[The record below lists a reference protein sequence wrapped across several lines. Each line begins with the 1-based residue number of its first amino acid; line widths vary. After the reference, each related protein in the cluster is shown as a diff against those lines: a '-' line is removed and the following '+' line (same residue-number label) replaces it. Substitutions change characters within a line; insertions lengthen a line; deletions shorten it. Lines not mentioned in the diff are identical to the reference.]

1 MDEGACGHLGF
12 ARQRSAWFAYVPP
25 IPCCSRGGGGAQ
37 VDWMTR
43 QQVDRAS
50 RSSGPNPSVIVALAV
65 LAAAIVYRLLWL
77 QGEAAV
83 ERSPGELVPEP
94 ASVVFSPVDE
104 AGRIYYAPEFLS
116 QGEIDYLL
124 QLVNISGGWAASPTG
139 GPNFKTPTRRDGPE
153 GFEGRV
159 SARRVAHCSASLL
172 ADSLPAPHGCASLPF
187 LRLGPTPSWLGSSAA
202 SRSTPA
208 SQCTRTRTC

>member
-1 MDEGACGHLGF
+1 
-12 ARQRSAWFAYVPP
+12 
-25 IPCCSRGGGGAQ
+25 
-37 VDWMTR
+37 MTR

-83 ERSPGELVPEP
+83 ERSPAELVPEP

-139 GPNFKTPTRRDGPE
+139 GPTFKTPTRRDGPE

-159 SARRVAHCSASLL
+159 SAAVLPTVRPACLPTHSPHPTAAHLS
-172 ADSLPAPHGCASLPF
+172 PF
-187 LRLGPTPSWLGSSAA
+187 SG
-202 SRSTPA
+202 
-208 SQCTRTRTC
+208 